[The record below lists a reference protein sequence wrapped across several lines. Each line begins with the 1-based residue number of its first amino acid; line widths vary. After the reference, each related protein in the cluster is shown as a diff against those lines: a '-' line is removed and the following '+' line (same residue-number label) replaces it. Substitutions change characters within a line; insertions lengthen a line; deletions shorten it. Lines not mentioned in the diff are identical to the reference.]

1 MSGSITVI
9 ERLQKRGLDYSR
21 YIKVLLKDILNHF
34 LQPTRDTTKSQRY
47 KEFYREKKID
57 WESVLNDMF
66 YSIDPFTLLFMS
78 AVYLAQ
84 FSTSHSATEIRT
96 LSYPFLSLQEAV
108 SEAALSN
115 SYLMLQIGL
124 GRDMDKMRK
133 GRDMSFTTPFLAYPQ

>member
-1 MSGSITVI
+1 
-9 ERLQKRGLDYSR
+9 
-21 YIKVLLKDILNHF
+21 
-34 LQPTRDTTKSQRY
+34 
-47 KEFYREKKID
+47 
-57 WESVLNDMF
+57 MF

-84 FSTSHSATEIRT
+84 FSTSHSATAEIPPI
-96 LSYPFLSLQEAV
+96 LFHAYSLQEAV

>member
-1 MSGSITVI
+1 
-9 ERLQKRGLDYSR
+9 
-21 YIKVLLKDILNHF
+21 
-34 LQPTRDTTKSQRY
+34 
-47 KEFYREKKID
+47 
-57 WESVLNDMF
+57 MF

-84 FSTSHSATEIRT
+84 FSTYIPFSHQDTP
-96 LSYPFLSLQEAV
+96 SYPILSLQEAV
-108 SEAALSN
+108 SEAEAALSN